1 MLNQKIKRAH
11 LADKYYQKFSNFP
24 SFHESI
30 KQENVP
36 IIKYLA

>member
-1 MLNQKIKRAH
+1 MNVESERAH

-36 IIKYLA
+36 LIKYLT